1 MLGKTQVIEYG
12 KPDVSNSRWCKEGL
26 VFQVVNGLDKLKKV
40 FSKGDEDYW
49 YYSQLQLNEVP
60 IIQGYFP
67 VCPTCYGMLATGYGI
82 ENVSCD
88 ELASIRAT
96 LNQNYSDIHAAF
108 SSLKPILQ
116 LLGDGFYMLA
126 DVALSPTDGH
136 HFFYNVPNEL
146 TENSAVCDAFYNSD
160 FLTVT
165 DGFPA
170 FMYPTQSSRSIDEK
184 QVEEY
189 REQLKHGAEIRG
201 LAYHEKGFVC
211 ALLDGH
217 HKAIAAA
224 KLGQKLKCL
233 TIIPANGCTFE
244 DSKLPFQHKKV
255 KTFSFAGVPIHS
267 KSTLRYDELFP
278 VHGSCTPITI
288 EHYELTD
295 CRFSPMEK
303 PAVRTYHSVEHISY
317 LDAAGINDSE
327 ITDEEINSWISLAD
341 EDCRIKLK
349 YLLEYR
355 ALSDYESAYHLAET
369 IIQSGCRNMPYME
382 AWRTLLQKKDEHTEQ
397 MAIAYLVEHTSQDE
411 CWDIVTSYWD
421 ADIQKNNGTTDGTT
435 V

>member
-12 KPDVSNSRWCKEGL
+12 MPDISKSRWCKEGL
-26 VFQVVNGLDKLKKV
+26 VFQIVNGLDKLKEV
-40 FSKGDEDYW
+40 CSKEDENYW
-49 YYSQLQLNEVP
+49 YYSQLQLNDVP
-60 IIQGYFP
+60 IVQGYFP

-82 ENVSCD
+82 ENVRCD

-96 LNQNYSDIHAAF
+96 LNQNYSNIHAAF

-136 HFFYNVPNEL
+136 HFFYNVPNKL
-146 TENSAVCDAFYNSD
+146 TESSAVCDAFYNSD

-165 DGFPA
+165 NGFPA
-170 FMYPTQSSRSIDEK
+170 FIYPTQSSRSINEK

-189 REQLKHGAEIRG
+189 RDQLKHGAEIRG

-224 KLGQKLKCL
+224 QLGQKLKCL
-233 TIIPANGCTFE
+233 TIIRANGCTFM
-244 DSKLPFQHKKV
+244 DSKLPFQHEKV
-255 KTFSFAGVPIHS
+255 KTISFAGVTIDS
-267 KSTLRYDELFP
+267 KSKLSYKELFP
-278 VHGSCTPITI
+278 LHRKSTPIEI

-295 CRFSPMEK
+295 DRFAPMEK
-303 PAVRTYHSVEHISY
+303 LAVRTYHSIEQISS
-317 LDAAGINDSE
+317 LDAAGIDDSE

-341 EDCRIKLK
+341 EDCRVKLK

-355 ALSDYESAYHLAET
+355 ALSDYESAYHIAET

-382 AWRTLLQKKDEHTEQ
+382 AWKTLLQKKDEHTEQ
-397 MAIAYLVEHTSQDE
+397 MAIAYLIEHTPQDE
-411 CWDIVTSYWD
+411 SWDIVTSYWD
-421 ADIQKNNGTTDGTT
+421 SDFCNLK
-435 V
+435 